1 MIKLLLVDDEKG
13 ITDSLRDFFRH
24 RGFAVQTANSGEE
37 ALSSLKSDR
46 PDIIFLD
53 IRMRG
58 MSGLD
63 VLEKVKR
70 IDKTIKVIMLTIH
83 DEEEMINKAKELGAD
98 EYITKPFR
106 VDYLEEVVI
115 KKVQELMKEKDEPF
129 DKAQGSS

>member
-1 MIKLLLVDDEKG
+1 MIKLLIVDDEKG
-13 ITDSLRDFFRH
+13 ITDSLKEFFEH
-24 RGFAVQTANSGEE
+24 RGFSVKTANSGEG
-37 ALSSLKSDR
+37 ALEVVKTDK

-63 VLEKVKR
+63 VLEKVK
-70 IDKTIKVIMLTIH
+70 KMNNGIKVIMLTIH
-83 DEEEMINKAKELGAD
+83 EEKEIADKAKELGAD

-115 KKVQELMKEKDEPF
+115 KKVQELMKERE
-129 DKAQGSS
+129 

>member
-13 ITDSLRDFFRH
+13 ITDSLQDFFKA
-24 RGFAVQTANSGEE
+24 RGFSAIAANSGEE
-37 ALSSLKSDR
+37 ALS
-46 PDIIFLD
+46 IIKKDKPNIVFLD

-63 VLEKVKR
+63 ALEKIKK
-70 IDKTIKVIMLTIH
+70 IDKNIKVIMLTIH
-83 DEEEMINKAKELGAD
+83 EEKEIIDKAKELGAD

-115 KKVQELMKEKDEPF
+115 KKIQELTKGKTNE
-129 DKAQGSS
+129 

>member
-1 MIKLLLVDDEKG
+1 MKLLIVDDEKG
-13 ITDSLRDFFRH
+13 ITDSLKDFFAH
-24 RGFAVQTANSGEE
+24 RGFSVKTANSGED
-37 ALSSLKSDR
+37 ALIAVKAEK

-58 MSGLD
+58 INGLD

-70 IDKTIKVIMLTIH
+70 IDKSIKILMLTIH
-83 DEEEMINKAKELGAD
+83 EEKEIINKAKELGAD

-115 KKVQELMKEKDEPF
+115 KKVQELLREKNHE
-129 DKAQGSS
+129 

>member
-1 MIKLLLVDDEKG
+1 MIKLLIVDDEKG
-13 ITDSLRDFFRH
+13 ITDSLKDFFQN
-24 RGFAVQTANSGEE
+24 RGFSVKAANSGED
-37 ALSSLKSDR
+37 ALEEVKKDR

-63 VLEKVKR
+63 VLERVKKA
-70 IDKTIKVIMLTIH
+70 DKAIKVIMLTIH
-83 DEEEMINKAKELGAD
+83 EEKEIADKARQLGAD

-115 KKVQELMKEKDEPF
+115 KKVQELLKEKN
-129 DKAQGSS
+129 G